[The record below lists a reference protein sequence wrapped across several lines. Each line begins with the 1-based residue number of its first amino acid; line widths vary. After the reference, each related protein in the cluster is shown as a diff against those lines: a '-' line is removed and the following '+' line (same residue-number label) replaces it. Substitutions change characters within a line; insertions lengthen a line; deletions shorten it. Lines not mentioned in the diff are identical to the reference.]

1 MCLQLFYKPGITDTP
16 RLADTGCEMTY
27 HRPSFVKSPSCSWR
41 IPLGCVLIAALSTLP
56 VPGQAPAINPGGVV
70 DAASFAVGRP
80 VSAGNIVAIFGS
92 NLASQVATADT
103 VPWSSTLSNVS
114 VTFNGITAPL
124 QFVAPGQINAQ
135 IPWNVLPA
143 GTSGTVNAVVTS
155 QGVPSAPQAVAINA
169 FAPGVYTYNN
179 HAVAINI
186 QDPTS
191 ARYGSFAAP
200 TGTVGSY
207 PAFPAQVNDLLLV
220 YAGGLGQVDNPPAN
234 GNAPTTTVNTLQLPT
249 VLVNNIPAHV
259 SFSGLA
265 PGFPGINQINVQVPQ
280 VASGSAL
287 PFQVQTG
294 GLTSTSTANI
304 AVQ

>member
-1 MCLQLFYKPGITDTP
+1 LL
-16 RLADTGCEMTY
+16 
-27 HRPSFVKSPSCSWR
+27 
-41 IPLGCVLIAALSTLP
+41 AALATFP
-56 VPGQAPAINPGGVV
+56 VLGQAPAINQGGVV

-80 VSAGNIVAIFGS
+80 VSAGNIVAIFGT
-92 NLASQVATADT
+92 NLASQIATADT
-103 VPWSSTLSNVS
+103 VPWSSSLANVS
-114 VTFNGITAPL
+114 VTFNNIAAPL

-234 GNAPTTTVNTLQLPT
+234 GNAPTTAVNTLQLPV
-249 VLVNNIPAHV
+249 VLVNNVPRHV
-259 SFSGLA
+259 VFSGLA
-265 PGFPGINQINVQVPQ
+265 PGFPGINQVNLTVPQ

-287 PFQVQTG
+287 PFQIQTG
-294 GLTSTSTANI
+294 GLTSTSAANI